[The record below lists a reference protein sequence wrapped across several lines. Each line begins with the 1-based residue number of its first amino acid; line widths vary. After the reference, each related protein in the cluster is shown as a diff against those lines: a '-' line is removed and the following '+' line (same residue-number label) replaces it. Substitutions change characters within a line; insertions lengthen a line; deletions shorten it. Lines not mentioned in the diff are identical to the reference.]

1 MLINK
6 KTNQFLAAVKYGSIT
21 KAAEEINIT
30 PSAISQGISELE
42 QIIGKSLLSKT
53 KNGMTLT
60 NIGKYFYDEISPH
73 VEALEKILLTI
84 KSNKINKV
92 VRIKSD
98 GMYYPVIQ
106 EKLRSYMTS
115 HPRVM
120 LSCTC
125 EVVQSIKHEMKNG
138 FSDIVISPSD
148 IELNGDSI
156 KKIPLGKERVGV
168 LVHKNLL
175 DKHKNIK
182 NLFKNEFLLQTLST
196 IEHIKFIQLKK
207 RLLNDGFLIKENPM
221 EIIDA
226 IPWINEG
233 LGFTF
238 TTQEFVKS
246 QNFNE
251 DIIFISKPLPYDLFI
266 YRMMYF
272 VKNNSMDVLEVASL
286 FESSA
291 KVIK

>member
-1 MLINK
+1 MLVNK

-21 KAAEEINIT
+21 KAAEKINIT

-42 QIIGKSLLSKT
+42 QMIGKSLLQKT
-53 KNGMTLT
+53 KKGMALT
-60 NIGKYFYDEISPH
+60 NVGKYFHDEISPH
-73 VEALEKILLTI
+73 VEALEKIFTAI
-84 KSNKINKV
+84 KSNKKNKI

-106 EKLRSYMTS
+106 EKLRPYMIN

-148 IELNGDSI
+148 IELDSDSI
-156 KKIPLGKERVGV
+156 IKIPLEKERVGI
-168 LVHKNLL
+168 LVNKNLL

-182 NLFKNEFLLQTLST
+182 NLFKNEFLIQSLST
-196 IEHIKFIQLKK
+196 IEHVKFIQLKK
-207 RLLNDGFLIKENPM
+207 RLFNDGFLIKENPM
-221 EIIDA
+221 EIIDT

-233 LGFTF
+233 LGFSF

-246 QNFNE
+246 QSFNE
-251 DIIFISKPLPYDLFI
+251 NVIFISKPFPYDLFI

-272 VKNNSMDVLEVASL
+272 MKNTSADILEIASL
-286 FESSA
+286 FES
-291 KVIK
+291 